1 MIDVYNNGMNHVDC
15 AYQLCG
21 TYRFDHWMRTRK
33 WWWSIWMWGVSSTTN
48 KFVCDVQDSQ
58 HTHLEGKCKK
68 KFFHNFRKMI
78 ALAWLCPTEY
88 TNGKNLKCKNNDGN
102 SSRSIR
108 TINSSSL
115 SNKKQKCA
123 YITDDSIHPAHGSLK
138 IWRSS
143 LYQNYPACPH
153 VKDPTCSLHRWPSED
168 NSFKKQGNIIRCD
181 CCNINLCID
190 CFPLF
195 HTVEDVKKLKAEVRK
210 IIISKKICDIPGCR

>member
-1 MIDVYNNGMNHVDC
+1 
-15 AYQLCG
+15 
-21 TYRFDHWMRTRK
+21 
-33 WWWSIWMWGVSSTTN
+33 
-48 KFVCDVQDSQ
+48 
-58 HTHLEGKCKK
+58 
-68 KFFHNFRKMI
+68 MI

-88 TNGKNLKCKNNDGN
+88 MNGKNLKHKNDEGN

-138 IWRSS
+138 IW
-143 LYQNYPACPH
+143 
-153 VKDPTCSLHRWPSED
+153 VKDPTCSLHQWASED
-168 NSFKKQGNIIRCD
+168 NSFKKQGNIMRCN
-181 CCNINLCID
+181 CCNINLCIN

>member
-1 MIDVYNNGMNHVDC
+1 MDV
-15 AYQLCG
+15 
-21 TYRFDHWMRTRK
+21 
-33 WWWSIWMWGVSSTTN
+33 GVSSTTN
-48 KFVCDVQDSQ
+48 KCICDIQDSQ

-88 TNGKNLKCKNNDGN
+88 LNGKNLKCKNNDGN

-153 VKDPTCSLHRWPSED
+153 VKDPTSSLHRWASED
-168 NSFKKQGNIIRCD
+168 NSFKKRGNIVRCD

-195 HTVEDVKKLKAEVRK
+195 HTVKDMKKLKAEVRK
-210 IIISKKICDIPGCR
+210 IIISEKNV

>member
-1 MIDVYNNGMNHVDC
+1 MVVVHMDV
-15 AYQLCG
+15 
-21 TYRFDHWMRTRK
+21 
-33 WWWSIWMWGVSSTTN
+33 GVSSTTN
-48 KFVCDVQDSQ
+48 KCICDIQDSQ

-138 IWRSS
+138 IWAKSRGEKNYH
-143 LYQNYPACPH
+143 LRKKCVTYQDAVAH
-153 VKDPTCSLHRWPSED
+153 E
-168 NSFKKQGNIIRCD
+168 
-181 CCNINLCID
+181 
-190 CFPLF
+190 
-195 HTVEDVKKLKAEVRK
+195 
-210 IIISKKICDIPGCR
+210 

>member
-1 MIDVYNNGMNHVDC
+1 MDV
-15 AYQLCG
+15 
-21 TYRFDHWMRTRK
+21 
-33 WWWSIWMWGVSSTTN
+33 GVSSTTN
-48 KFVCDVQDSQ
+48 KCICDIQDSQ

-153 VKDPTCSLHRWPSED
+153 VKDPTSSLHRWASED
-168 NSFKKQGNIIRCD
+168 NSFKKRGNIVRCD

-195 HTVEDVKKLKAEVRK
+195 HTVKDMKKLKAEVRK